1 MNTLKDTNPPTT
13 EPAPQGAGEDNPVVA
28 VRLSIPE
35 NAVTAPIFP
44 SSNRWATMILSRLLR
59 NRMEAAGIA
68 VTNSY
73 PAFPFNSSLYLFDLA
88 QKPAGPALAVIR
100 GEMEALGLLDHAQI
114 AWRDHDEL
122 VWRLYYPKS
131 GVFKAPSKEESE
143 ANSRL
148 LMEAE
153 EALKHG
159 KKVYGD
165 ARN

>member
-1 MNTLKDTNPPTT
+1 
-13 EPAPQGAGEDNPVVA
+13 
-28 VRLSIPE
+28 
-35 NAVTAPIFP
+35 
-44 SSNRWATMILSRLLR
+44 
-59 NRMEAAGIA
+59 
-68 VTNSY
+68 
-73 PAFPFNSSLYLFDLA
+73 
-88 QKPAGPALAVIR
+88 
-100 GEMEALGLLDHAQI
+100 
-114 AWRDHDEL
+114 L

-131 GVFKAPSKEESE
+131 GVFKAPPEEEFE